1 MSAVSSPG
9 VSSGTGVALLV
20 LNVAGV
26 PGLIRSTDTGHPQGR
41 VIGYGLAVAVGAA
54 SSALARTPWPF
65 LGSLAMCLLML
76 YLQNDHVTGADTR
89 RRAVNTTSAPHTGGQ
104 GRYQ

>member
-1 MSAVSSPG
+1 MASPG
-9 VSSGTGVALLV
+9 VTSGTGVALLV

-41 VIGYGLAVAVGAA
+41 LIGYGLAVAVGAA

-65 LGSLAMCLLML
+65 LGSVAMCLLML
-76 YLQNDHVTGADTR
+76 HLQNDHAAHAHALVGAVD
-89 RRAVNTTSAPHTGGQ
+89 NTDRPAGAG
-104 GRYQ
+104 GRYHK